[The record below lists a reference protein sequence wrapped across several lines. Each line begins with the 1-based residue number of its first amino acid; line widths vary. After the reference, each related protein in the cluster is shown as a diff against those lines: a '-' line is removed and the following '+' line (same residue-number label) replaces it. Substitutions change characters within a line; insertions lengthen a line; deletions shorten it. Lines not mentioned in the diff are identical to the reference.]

1 MKAPLLCF
9 TCMHSCF
16 LTAASFVPHEEKI
29 FQLNEKM
36 DKLQVNL
43 TSKGPAGFS
52 INSFNS
58 AEAKVVTKSEK
69 RLCICSLIFFRHY
82 NRSISAE
89 KNREDFMI
97 VKRVCKPFT
106 CSCEEHGKVRADLIV
121 K

>member
-1 MKAPLLCF
+1 MLYMYAQL
-9 TCMHSCF
+9 F
-16 LTAASFVPHEEKI
+16 LNSSFFRSSRRNN
-29 FQLNEKM
+29 FQLNDKM

-69 RLCICSLIFFRHY
+69 RLCIICSLIFFRHY